1 MKKFFLFLVFLLTA
15 LAPVQGWAQDK
26 EVDFILN
33 GEHIHDVVTIEQS
46 GRTLVSVRQLAEML
60 AADVNFEKKTV
71 VFQKNGRQ
79 TSLRP
84 SLIKDGRSFA
94 PLRSV
99 AEALGA
105 TVDFDAA
112 NNSIEIWAEGIDFP
126 RQPSSVVT
134 TPSTVVVSKATKNQ
148 STVFNVTIDG
158 RSVTLKDGLIYRD
171 GVRFVSAEDLGRY
184 FATDS
189 VIRTSLYDGNLL
201 AVRFYSERSRKGE
214 DMAICLNQ
222 DLPEEIQRWV
232 KLTPTTYEFSILDV
246 DRKAKVNTQER
257 ETVVG
262 NRVYRMFLPKPDFKL
277 PAKPRDTNGKFFV
290 PIAVLEAVEYRIE
303 DRGDTF
309 IFYSR
314 DGNMGGAAQW
324 LEPATAQ

>member
-33 GEHIHDVVTIEQS
+33 GEHIHDVVTVEQS

-71 VFQKNGRQ
+71 LFQKNGRQ

-126 RQPSSVVT
+126 RQPNSVT
-134 TPSTVVVSKATKNQ
+134 TSSTVAVAPKTTKNQ
-148 STVFNVTIDG
+148 STIFNVTIDG

-171 GVRFVSAEDLGRY
+171 GVRFVSAEDTRTF
-184 FATDS
+184 FATDGM
-189 VIRTSLYDGNLL
+189 VKNLYGGTKQIHL
-201 AVRFYSERSRKGE
+201 RFYGTK
-214 DMAICLNQ
+214 A
-222 DLPEEIQRWV
+222 PFEEGGVRINDEVDPIRWARV
-232 KLTPTTYEFSILDV
+232 EPKTHELFAYDNTTRVEVSTWE
-246 DRKAKVNTQER
+246 KW
-257 ETVVG
+257 TVVG
-262 NRVYRMFLPKPDFKL
+262 GKGYWFPTTKPNYTL
-277 PAKPRDTNGKFFV
+277 PARVRDSKGKFFM
-290 PIAVLEAVEYRIE
+290 PIAILKAAKYKVE
-303 DRGDTF
+303 DKGDTF
-309 IFYSR
+309 VFYSR

-324 LEPATAQ
+324 LESAAQ

>member
-1 MKKFFLFLVFLLTA
+1 
-15 LAPVQGWAQDK
+15 
-26 EVDFILN
+26 
-33 GEHIHDVVTIEQS
+33 
-46 GRTLVSVRQLAEML
+46 
-60 AADVNFEKKTV
+60 
-71 VFQKNGRQ
+71 
-79 TSLRP
+79 
-84 SLIKDGRSFA
+84 
-94 PLRSV
+94 
-99 AEALGA
+99 
-105 TVDFDAA
+105 
-112 NNSIEIWAEGIDFP
+112 
-126 RQPSSVVT
+126 
-134 TPSTVVVSKATKNQ
+134 
-148 STVFNVTIDG
+148 
-158 RSVTLKDGLIYRD
+158 
-171 GVRFVSAEDLGRY
+171 
-184 FATDS
+184 
-189 VIRTSLYDGNLL
+189 
-201 AVRFYSERSRKGE
+201 
-214 DMAICLNQ
+214 MAICLNQ

-303 DRGDTF
+303 DKGDTF

>member
-1 MKKFFLFLVFLLTA
+1 MIVPIQT
-15 LAPVQGWAQDK
+15 WAQDK
-26 EVDFILN
+26 EVDLIVN

-46 GRTLVSVRQLAEML
+46 GRTLISVRQLAEML
-60 AADVNFEKKTV
+60 AADVNFEKRRSTV
-71 VFQKNGRQ
+71 VFQKNGHQ

-126 RQPSSVVT
+126 RQPNSVT
-134 TPSTVVVSKATKNQ
+134 TPSAVVSKAAKNA
-148 STVFNVTIDG
+148 TIFNVTIDG

-171 GVRFVSAEDLGRY
+171 GVRFVSAEDTRTF
-184 FATDS
+184 FATDGM
-189 VIRTSLYDGNLL
+189 VKNLYGGTKQIHL
-201 AVRFYSERSRKGE
+201 RFYGTKAPFEEGGVRINDEVDPIRWARIEPKTHELFAYDNTTRVEVSTWEKWVIVGGKGY
-214 DMAICLNQ
+214 
-222 DLPEEIQRWV
+222 WFS
-232 KLTPTTYEFSILDV
+232 TT
-246 DRKAKVNTQER
+246 
-257 ETVVG
+257 
-262 NRVYRMFLPKPDFKL
+262 KPSYTL
-277 PAKPRDTNGKFFV
+277 PARVRDSKGKFFM
-290 PIAVLEAVEYRIE
+290 PIAILKAAKYEIE
-303 DRGDTF
+303 DKGDTF
-309 IFYSR
+309 VFYSR